1 MFFIVFTYGCQGELD
16 SDRPIRQNRTDR
28 VDIFNHLFWL
38 NLFNSSNWQANLSL
52 TYFYFWFFF

>member
-28 VDIFNHLFWL
+28 VDIFNHLF
-38 NLFNSSNWQANLSL
+38 
-52 TYFYFWFFF
+52 